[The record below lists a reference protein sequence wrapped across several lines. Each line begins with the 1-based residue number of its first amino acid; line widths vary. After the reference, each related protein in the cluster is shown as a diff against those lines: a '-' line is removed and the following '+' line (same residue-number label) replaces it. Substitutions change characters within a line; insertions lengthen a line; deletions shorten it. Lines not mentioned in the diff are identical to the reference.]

1 MFIQKAVYL
10 LFTLSPLLFILS
22 VHAQE
27 LDLAHQLSENP
38 DADTIAVQT
47 LNLRVETLGFFK
59 DNEYDGN
66 ISKGYTLPGVW
77 CAPRLSFRPRNDIQL
92 QLGASALIFHG
103 TNKYPN
109 YAFHDITTWKGTDY
123 QEGAHLLPFFRAKVR
138 LGKVHFVLG
147 DLYGNAQH
155 GLILPMYK
163 PENRLTTDPEKG
175 FQTFITT
182 SRWKMDAWIDWQ
194 SFIYETEK
202 HQEAFTVGLTQQVLL
217 TAPRKKSFSLVLPFQ
232 LLVQHRGGEQD
243 DTDLG
248 VQTISNASIGLQARK
263 TFTHSVIQATELELH
278 ALGAYQQSGKLW
290 PFKTGTAIWAAA
302 SMDIIHALRLRLGIL
317 QAQDFVTLY
326 GSPFFNTISLK
337 VEGARFSHMTTGYW
351 SIEYSHQLGQDYL
364 FGAKADGFL
373 TDAGRLTRRD
383 GTVEPAALRHAFS
396 FGVFFRARP
405 QFLLHKFH

>member
-10 LFTLSPLLFILS
+10 LFTLSPLLSIQS

-103 TNKYPN
+103 ANKYPN

-123 QEGAHLLPFFRAKVR
+123 QEGAHILPFFRAKVR
-138 LGKVHFVLG
+138 LGKIHFVLG

-217 TAPRKKSFSLVLPFQ
+217 TAPRKKVS
-232 LLVQHRGGEQD
+232 R
-243 DTDLG
+243 
-248 VQTISNASIGLQARK
+248 
-263 TFTHSVIQATELELH
+263 
-278 ALGAYQQSGKLW
+278 
-290 PFKTGTAIWAAA
+290 
-302 SMDIIHALRLRLGIL
+302 
-317 QAQDFVTLY
+317 
-326 GSPFFNTISLK
+326 
-337 VEGARFSHMTTGYW
+337 
-351 SIEYSHQLGQDYL
+351 
-364 FGAKADGFL
+364 
-373 TDAGRLTRRD
+373 
-383 GTVEPAALRHAFS
+383 
-396 FGVFFRARP
+396 
-405 QFLLHKFH
+405 